1 MEEEPRVENVV
12 IMGSGPAGL
21 TAAVYAAR
29 ADLEPVVLEGAQ
41 PGGQLTITS
50 EVENFPGFPMGIQ
63 GPDLMEQMRQQ
74 AKRFG
79 ARCPAEE
86 VVQVDL
92 AAHPFSVR
100 TDRNLYKGKSLIIAS
115 GASARFL
122 GLPSEKRFLGKGVSA
137 CATCDGFFFRE
148 QEVMVAGGG
157 DSACEEALF
166 LTKFAK
172 RVRIIHRRDQ
182 LRASVIM
189 QKRVLE
195 NPKIEIIWNA
205 VVEEILGEDTKGV
218 TGVRL
223 KNKNT
228 GERFDEACDGIF
240 IAIGHVPQ
248 TGLFKGKLA
257 MDEEG
262 YLVTAPDSTATE
274 VPGVFAAGDVQD
286 KIYRQAVT
294 AAATGCMAAL
304 EVERY
309 LGALDDRAAEAAE

>member
-1 MEEEPRVENVV
+1 MEEKTRVENVV

-21 TAAVYAAR
+21 TAAIYSAR

-41 PGGQLTITS
+41 PGGQLTITT
-50 EVENFPGFPMGIQ
+50 EVENFPGFPMGMQ

-79 ARCPAEE
+79 ARCLAEQ
-86 VVQVDL
+86 VVEVDL
-92 AAHPFSVR
+92 TRRPFSIR
-100 TDRNLYKGKSLIIAS
+100 TDRNRYEGKTLIVAS

-166 LTKFAK
+166 LTKFAR

-189 QKRVLE
+189 QKRVFE
-195 NPKIEIIWNA
+195 NPKIEIVWNA
-205 VVEEILGEDTKGV
+205 VLEEILGEDTKGV
-218 TGVRL
+218 NGVRL
-223 KNKNT
+223 KDTKT
-228 GERFDEACDGIF
+228 GESFDEACDGIF
-240 IAIGHVPQ
+240 IAIGHEPNTAV
-248 TGLFKGKLA
+248 FKGQLD
-257 MDEEG
+257 MEQRGYILTREG
-262 YLVTAPDSTATE
+262 TSTS
-274 VPGVFAAGDVQD
+274 VVGVFAAGDVQD
-286 KIYRQAVT
+286 PKYRQAVT
-294 AAATGCMAAL
+294 AAGSGCMAAL
-304 EVERY
+304 
-309 LGALDDRAAEAAE
+309 DAARFLEESTEAG